1 MVSSCKFC
9 KRGHFGGCACCV
21 ASFRVAGVALRD
33 IQTCSVTCRK
43 SLCVWGRRG
52 TFATFS
58 EDALQFFS
66 WPVEHFGRIHR
77 HFTWQAQ
84 HFRRVALRVF
94 ANLNVRAVSSGD
106 QVQIPWQAWHFVR
119 CDET

>member
-1 MVSSCKFC
+1 MFC
-9 KRGHFGGCACCV
+9 NVPKVVVCVGQARYFRDVFGRCV
-21 ASFRVAGVALRD
+21 AV
-33 IQTCSVTCRK
+33 
-43 SLCVWGRRG
+43 
-52 TFATFS
+52 
-58 EDALQFFS
+58 FS

>member
-9 KRGHFGGCACCV
+9 KRGHFGGCTCCV

-58 EDALQFFS
+58 EDALQFF
-66 WPVEHFGRIHR
+66 F
-77 HFTWQAQ
+77 
-84 HFRRVALRVF
+84 VAGGALWTHP
-94 ANLNVRAVSSGD
+94 SSFY
-106 QVQIPWQAWHFVR
+106 VASAAL
-119 CDET
+119 